1 MTARL
6 LVPAAL
12 SLVLL
17 ACDNAERK
25 EQFVNVEKKE
35 EKDPAEEKRMEER
48 KAKRI
53 ADEKAKSDAAEAKR
67 ELLIKIAVVPD
78 KLEKKLDKACNEVGA
93 AHERFMR
100 RLHTGEVLEKW
111 LATKD
116 DQLPMTIVQC
126 ASAASVEVAGCQASA
141 LDNAPPELKE
151 DVPEILSVCIDKFGA
166 KAPPAGAGPGG
177 AGQIPPR
184 PK

>member
-6 LVPAAL
+6 LVPAL
-12 SLVLL
+12 SFILSF
-17 ACDNAERK
+17 ACDDPKRN

-35 EKDPAEEKRMEER
+35 EKNPEEEKRMEER
-48 KAKRI
+48 KAKRE
-53 ADEKAKSDAAEAKR
+53 AEEKAKSDAAEAKR
-67 ELLIKIAVVPD
+67 ETLAKIAVLPA

-111 LATKD
+111 LATKE

-126 ASAASVEVAGCQASA
+126 ASTGSLEVAGCQATA

-151 DVPEILSVCIDKFGA
+151 DVPEILSVCIDKFGP
-166 KAPPAGAGPGG
+166 KKPPVGVGAGG
-177 AGQIPPR
+177 AGQIPKR